1 MRAAVKF
8 KAESSKSKVGLAS
21 RIALVLVVA
30 CGRFRPA
37 PPPTGDDP
45 TRLVAQADELVRNN
59 SPRTARQ
66 LYRKVV
72 HEYPGT
78 PAAENALWGLGR
90 LYVDPDGRLRD
101 YSAAYAAFSRLLTDY
116 PDGVH
121 TADARAWHAALSELV
136 RAQTELRR
144 VRGDLDRLKELDMEE
159 EP

>member
-1 MRAAVKF
+1 MRAAVL
-8 KAESSKSKVGLAS
+8 GL
-21 RIALVLVVA
+21 VVVVA

-37 PPPTGDDP
+37 PPPSGDDP

-66 LYRKVV
+66 VYRRVV
-72 HEYPGT
+72 HEYPHT

-101 YSAAYAAFSRLLTDY
+101 YSAAYAAFSRLIAEY

-121 TADARAWHAALSELV
+121 AADARAWQAALGELV
-136 RAQTELRR
+136 RAQTDLRR
-144 VRGDLDRLKELDMEE
+144 ARGDLDRLKELDMEE

>member
-1 MRAAVKF
+1 MRAGV
-8 KAESSKSKVGLAS
+8 L
-21 RIALVLVVA
+21 ALVLVVA

-78 PAAENALWGLGR
+78 PAAENALWGLGQAMFTKMIVV
-90 LYVDPDGRLRD
+90 VDEDVDVQNIADVTLKALNHIDPERD
-101 YSAAYAAFSRLLTDY
+101 IQFMLGPVDSLGPA
-116 PDGVH
+116 
-121 TADARAWHAALSELV
+121 
-136 RAQTELRR
+136 
-144 VRGDLDRLKELDMEE
+144 
-159 EP
+159 